1 MSRKLIEQ
9 EVYYKSFRFT
19 SKDNL
24 LYEFLDSLDN
34 RNSFIKSIILGSTRY
49 KNYLNKN
56 KEIYNNII
64 GGSFNG

>member
-49 KNYLNKN
+49 KNYLIKN